1 MTMAAD
7 LETLNAEID
16 AFNEKHKNLDELKT
30 PEGLNSWIADAEE
43 IIAGYPY
50 PEGDVKKRIAKFYNL
65 VGDMTIVF
73 GDDLERGVPL
83 YHKSLELD
91 PENDDLYWGYYTTLE
106 EIVDNDKLRTPAL
119 VDDAVMCLETVIG
132 AILSGKRP
140 PDYLHFRYV
149 DLGRVY
155 LADHQYDKAKECFEK
170 SLAVQPNDA
179 AQKQL
184 KIVNKKLGDPFTR
197 FFKKLF
203 SVFRGKK

>member
-1 MTMAAD
+1 MTE

-16 AFNEKHKNLDELKT
+16 YFYAKYKDADLKT
-30 PEGLNSWIADAEE
+30 SDVLNAYIADTEE
-43 IIAGYPY
+43 IIAKYPNA
-50 PEGDVKKRIAKFYNL
+50 EGDVKNRIAHFLNTTA
-65 VGDMTIVF
+65 DMTIVF
-73 GDDLERGVPL
+73 GNDLERGVPL
-83 YHKSLELD
+83 YHRSLELD
-91 PENDDLYWGYYTTLE
+91 PDDDDLYWGYYTTLE

-119 VDDAVMCLETVIG
+119 VDDAVMCLETVIN

-155 LADHQYDKAKECFEK
+155 LADHQYNKAKECFEK
-170 SLAVQPNDA
+170 SLEVQPNDA

-184 KIVNKKLGDPFTR
+184 KIVNKKLGNPVTR
-197 FFKKLF
+197 LFKKLF

>member
-1 MTMAAD
+1 MAAD

-119 VDDAVMCLETVIG
+119 VDDAVMCLEFVIN

-140 PDYLHFRYV
+140 PDYLHFRYI

-155 LADHQYDKAKECFEK
+155 MAAGDYPKAKECFEK
-170 SLAVQPNDA
+170 SLEVQPNDA
-179 AQKQL
+179 ARDML
-184 KIVNKKLGDPFTR
+184 KTVDRKLGNPIAR
-197 FFKKLF
+197 FFKRLF
-203 SVFRGKK
+203 SVFSRKK

>member
-1 MTMAAD
+1 MTE

-16 AFNEKHKNLDELKT
+16 VFDEKHKRLDDLKT

-43 IIAGYPY
+43 IIAKYPT
-50 PEGDVKKRIAKFYNL
+50 PKGDVKKRIAKFYNT

-73 GDDLERGVPL
+73 GNDKERGVPL

-119 VDDAVMCLETVIG
+119 VDDAVMCLKFVIN
-132 AILSGKRP
+132 AILTGKRP
-140 PDYLHFRYV
+140 PDYLYARYV

-155 LADHQYDKAKECFEK
+155 LADGKYYKAKNCAK
-170 SLAVQPNDA
+170 ASMKVKKNDSA
-179 AQKQL
+179 
-184 KIVNKKLGDPFTR
+184 KKLLADVKKKTSILGFIES
-197 FFKKLF
+197 FKMWRAQ
-203 SVFRGKK
+203 RGI

>member
-1 MTMAAD
+1 MTE

-16 AFNEKHKNLDELKT
+16 YFYAKYKDADLKT
-30 PEGLNSWIADAEE
+30 PEVLDAYIADTEE
-43 IIAGYPY
+43 IIAKYPNA
-50 PEGDVKKRIAKFYNL
+50 EGDVKNRTAHFLNTTA
-65 VGDMTIVF
+65 DMTIVF
-73 GDDLERGVPL
+73 GNDKERGVPL
-83 YHKSLELD
+83 YHRSLELD
-91 PENDDLYWGYYTTLE
+91 PDDDDLFWGYYTTLE